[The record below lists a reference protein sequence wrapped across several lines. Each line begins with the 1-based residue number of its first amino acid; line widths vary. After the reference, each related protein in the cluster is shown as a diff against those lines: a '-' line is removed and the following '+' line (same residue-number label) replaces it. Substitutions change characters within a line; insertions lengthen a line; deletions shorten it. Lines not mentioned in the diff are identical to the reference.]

1 MESESKPVESPIVPL
16 EYAGLWI
23 AWNHE
28 RTRIIASGRT
38 VEEVVKAAAAA
49 GEKDP
54 MFDKAPKANV
64 RFVSI
69 HKVVGRKEQEIVS

>member
-1 MESESKPVESPIVPL
+1 MESETKPVKFPIVPL
-16 EYAGLWI
+16 EYAGQWI

-38 VEEVVKAAAAA
+38 IEEVVKAAAEA
-49 GEKDP
+49 GESDP

-64 RFVSI
+64 RFVGI
-69 HKVVGRKEQEIVS
+69 LR

>member
-1 MESESKPVESPIVPL
+1 MESETKLAERPIVPL
-16 EYAGLWI
+16 EYAGKWI

-38 VEEVVKAAAAA
+38 VEEVVKAAADA
-49 GEKDP
+49 GETDP

-64 RFVSI
+64 RFVGIS
-69 HKVVGRKEQEIVS
+69 R